1 MRIRPTT
8 RKQRPVPATDRLRP
22 LEHTAPP
29 LTRKQP
35 DEYGQEH
42 PIGRVA
48 AWPAHLPTEHREFVT
63 QDEYL
68 HLVRGV

>member
-1 MRIRPTT
+1 MLFPAKCAEVGSNPASLIECG
-8 RKQRPVPATDRLRP
+8 PVLP
-22 LEHTAPP
+22 PP
-29 LTRKQP
+29 LARKQP
-35 DEYGQEH
+35 DECGEEH
-42 PIGRVA
+42 PVGRVA